1 MAVYVSNLTVN
12 TGTTFSQIFTLE
24 SADTNSATDL
34 TGFTASAQMR
44 KHPGSSSATDF
55 STQIINATGGRI
67 RVGLTTSQTA
77 ALKPGRFMYD
87 VLITDTSG
95 EVTRV
100 LEGSVLVREGVT
112 KSVSYTHLTLPT
124 IRLV

>member
-44 KHPGSSSATDF
+44 KHPGASKATDF
-55 STQIINATGGRI
+55 STTITNATGGKI

-77 ALKPGRFMYD
+77 ALNLVDSCMMY
-87 VLITDTSG
+87 LLQIQ
-95 EVTRV
+95 
-100 LEGSVLVREGVT
+100 LVKLQGF
-112 KSVSYTHLTLPT
+112 
-124 IRLV
+124 

>member
-1 MAVYVSNLTVN
+1 MAVYVSNLTIN

-34 TGFTASAQMR
+34 TGFTANAQMR
-44 KHPGSSSATDF
+44 KHPDAIAFTNF
-55 STQIINATGGRI
+55 STSIINASAGKI

-77 ALKPGRFMYD
+77 ALKPGRHVYD

-100 LEGSVLVREGVT
+100 LEGNVLVRQGVT
-112 KSVSYTHLTLPT
+112 
-124 IRLV
+124 R

>member
-34 TGFTASAQMR
+34 TGYTASAQMR

-55 STQIINATGGRI
+55 STTIINAASGRI

-77 ALKPGRFMYD
+77 SLKPGRFMYD
-87 VLITDTSG
+87 VLITDAAG

-112 KSVSYTHLTLPT
+112 K
-124 IRLV
+124 

>member
-1 MAVYVSNLTVN
+1 MQN
-12 TGTTFSQIFTLE
+12 
-24 SADTNSATDL
+24 NSATDL
-34 TGFTASAQMR
+34 TGFTATAQMR
-44 KHPGSSSATDF
+44 KHPGSSSATNF
-55 STQIINATGGRI
+55 QTSIINAEGGRI

-87 VLITDTSG
+87 VLITDASG

-112 KSVSYTHLTLPT
+112 K
-124 IRLV
+124 

>member
-34 TGFTASAQMR
+34 TGFTATAQMR
-44 KHPGSSSATDF
+44 KHPGSSSATNF
-55 STQIINATGGRI
+55 TTSIINATAGRI
-67 RVGLTTSQTA
+67 RVGLTTSQTSI
-77 ALKPGRFMYD
+77 LKPGRFMYD
-87 VLITDTSG
+87 VLVTDPSG

-112 KSVSYTHLTLPT
+112 K
-124 IRLV
+124 

>member
-34 TGFTASAQMR
+34 TGFTATAQMR

-67 RVGLTTSQTA
+67 RVGLTTSQTSS
-77 ALKPGRFMYD
+77 L
-87 VLITDTSG
+87 
-95 EVTRV
+95 
-100 LEGSVLVREGVT
+100 
-112 KSVSYTHLTLPT
+112 
-124 IRLV
+124 

>member
-34 TGFTASAQMR
+34 TGYTASAQMR
-44 KHPGSSSATDF
+44 KHPGSSSATNF
-55 STQIINATGGRI
+55 TTSIINATSGRI

-77 ALKPGRFMYD
+77 SLKPGRFMYD
-87 VLITDTSG
+87 ILITDAAG

-112 KSVSYTHLTLPT
+112 K
-124 IRLV
+124 

>member
-44 KHPGSSSATDF
+44 KHPGSSTATNF
-55 STQIINATGGRI
+55 STTIINATGGRI
-67 RVGLTTSQTA
+67 RVGLTTSQTSV
-77 ALKPGRFMYD
+77 LKPGRFVYD
-87 VLITDTSG
+87 VLVTDSSG

-112 KSVSYTHLTLPT
+112 K
-124 IRLV
+124 

>member
-77 ALKPGRFMYD
+77 SLKPGRFMYD
-87 VLITDTSG
+87 VLITDTSC

-112 KSVSYTHLTLPT
+112 K
-124 IRLV
+124 

>member
-24 SADTNSATDL
+24 SAETNSATDL
-34 TGFTASAQMR
+34 TGFTAAAQMR
-44 KHPGSSSATDF
+44 KHPGSSTATDF
-55 STQIINATGGRI
+55 TTSIINATGGKI

-77 ALKPGRFMYD
+77 SLKPGRFMYD

-100 LEGSVLVREGVT
+100 LEGAVLVREGVT
-112 KSVSYTHLTLPT
+112 
-124 IRLV
+124 R

>member
-44 KHPGSSSATDF
+44 KHPGSSSATNF
-55 STQIINATGGRI
+55 TTSIINATAGRI
-67 RVGLTTSQTA
+67 RVGLTTSQTSV
-77 ALKPGRFMYD
+77 LKPGRFMYD
-87 VLITDTSG
+87 VLITDSQG

-112 KSVSYTHLTLPT
+112 K
-124 IRLV
+124 

>member
-44 KHPGSSSATDF
+44 KHPGSSSATNF
-55 STQIINATGGRI
+55 TTSIINATAGRI
-67 RVGLTTSQTA
+67 RVGLTTSQTSV
-77 ALKPGRFMYD
+77 LKPGRFMYD

-112 KSVSYTHLTLPT
+112 K
-124 IRLV
+124 

>member
-44 KHPGSSSATDF
+44 KHP
-55 STQIINATGGRI
+55 
-67 RVGLTTSQTA
+67 RVVVKQ
-77 ALKPGRFMYD
+77 
-87 VLITDTSG
+87 LIFK
-95 EVTRV
+95 
-100 LEGSVLVREGVT
+100 LQL
-112 KSVSYTHLTLPT
+112 
-124 IRLV
+124 

>member
-44 KHPGSSSATDF
+44 KHPGASSATDF
-55 STQIINATGGRI
+55 TTQIINASGGI
-67 RVGLTTSQTA
+67 TTTWNNKHSKQAGHVVVSSNKIVHKKILGL
-77 ALKPGRFMYD
+77 LKPI
-87 VLITDTSG
+87 V
-95 EVTRV
+95 
-100 LEGSVLVREGVT
+100 
-112 KSVSYTHLTLPT
+112 
-124 IRLV
+124 

>member
-1 MAVYVSNLTVN
+1 MAVYESNLTVN

-34 TGFTASAQMR
+34 TGFTDTSQMR

-55 STQIINATGGRI
+55 STQIINATGGMI
-67 RVGLTTSQTA
+67 RVGLTTSQTSS
-77 ALKPGRFMYD
+77 LKPGRFMYD

-112 KSVSYTHLTLPT
+112 K
-124 IRLV
+124 

>member
-24 SADTNSATDL
+24 SAATNSATDL

-44 KHPGSSSATDF
+44 KHPGSSSATNF
-55 STQIINATGGRI
+55 QTSIINAAGGRI

-100 LEGSVLVREGVT
+100 LEGAVLVREGVT
-112 KSVSYTHLTLPT
+112 K
-124 IRLV
+124 

>member
-34 TGFTASAQMR
+34 TGYTASAQMR

-55 STQIINATGGRI
+55 TTTIINASSGRI
-67 RVGLTTSQTA
+67 RVGLSTSQTA
-77 ALKPGRFMYD
+77 TLKPGRFMYD
-87 VLITDTSG
+87 VLITDTAG

-112 KSVSYTHLTLPT
+112 K
-124 IRLV
+124 

>member
-55 STQIINATGGRI
+55 TTSIINATAGRI
-67 RVGLTTSQTA
+67 RVGLTTSQTS

-87 VLITDTSG
+87 VLITDSQG

-112 KSVSYTHLTLPT
+112 K
-124 IRLV
+124 

>member
-1 MAVYVSNLTVN
+1 
-12 TGTTFSQIFTLE
+12 
-24 SADTNSATDL
+24 
-34 TGFTASAQMR
+34 MR

-55 STQIINATGGRI
+55 STQIIHATGGRI

-112 KSVSYTHLTLPT
+112 K
-124 IRLV
+124 

>member
-44 KHPGSSSATDF
+44 KHPGSSTATDLQT
-55 STQIINATGGRI
+55 SIINASGGRI
-67 RVGLTTSQTA
+67 RDGLTTSQTSV
-77 ALKPGRFMYD
+77 LKPGRFMYD

-112 KSVSYTHLTLPT
+112 K
-124 IRLV
+124 

>member
-34 TGFTASAQMR
+34 TGYTASAQMR

-55 STQIINATGGRI
+55 TTTIINASSGRI
-67 RVGLTTSQTA
+67 RVGLSTSQTA

-87 VLITDTSG
+87 VLITDTAG

-112 KSVSYTHLTLPT
+112 K
-124 IRLV
+124 

>member
-34 TGFTASAQMR
+34 TGLTSTTKMR

-67 RVGLTTSQTA
+67 RVGLTTSQTSS
-77 ALKPGRFMYD
+77 LKPGRFMYD

-112 KSVSYTHLTLPT
+112 K
-124 IRLV
+124 

>member
-34 TGFTASAQMR
+34 TGFTATAQMR

-67 RVGLTTSQTA
+67 RVGLTRSETSS
-77 ALKPGRFMYD
+77 LKPGRFMYD

-112 KSVSYTHLTLPT
+112 K
-124 IRLV
+124 